1 MKELT
6 KYRRKA
12 RYEVMTPPPVSVD
25 WRWSR
30 CVSGRNQMTR
40 RTRDAT
46 YNNGKHSLNWCGPCA
61 QEEPSRGPVLAELSG
76 PQIHVA
82 FKAKRSSNALPPGYK
97 TVSTNHPFRVFMC
110 LKYAPHLKKK
120 TCAVIEKIYLV
131 PLTTPSLSPV
141 QLCSILYFWNA
152 ELFAP
157 RLLKRHFNQQ
167 KIKAFDLQGES

>member
-1 MKELT
+1 MKSWL
-6 KYRRKA
+6 R
-12 RYEVMTPPPVSVD
+12 PPVSVD

-82 FKAKRSSNALPPGYK
+82 FKAKRSPNALPPGYK

-110 LKYAPHLKKK
+110 LKYAPHLKKSTKKKDLCCDRENLFGSPDNPFTISCPIVLNFVLLERGTIRTK
-120 TCAVIEKIYLV
+120 T
-131 PLTTPSLSPV
+131 P
-141 QLCSILYFWNA
+141 
-152 ELFAP
+152 
-157 RLLKRHFNQQ
+157 Q
-167 KIKAFDLQGES
+167 KTF